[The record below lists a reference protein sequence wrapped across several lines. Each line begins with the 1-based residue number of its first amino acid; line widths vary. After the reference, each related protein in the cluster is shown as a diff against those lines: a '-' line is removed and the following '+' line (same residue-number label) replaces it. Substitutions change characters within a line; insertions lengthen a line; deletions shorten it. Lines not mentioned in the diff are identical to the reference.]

1 MKLTITTGDDIA
13 DEILKQR
20 TGEPLGYKKWVAV
33 DDEIKWLKK
42 YLVDLKEQ
50 TETDGEDLPN
60 WCIYKDIEKRIKQ
73 LNGDINK

>member
-1 MKLTITTGDDIA
+1 M
-13 DEILKQR
+13 EIKTQLQIHWDVDPKSM
-20 TGEPLGYKKWVAV
+20 TLNTPDKKWVAV

-42 YLVDLKEQ
+42 YLLDLKEQ